1 MSTQTV
7 YVKAADALNQ
17 LLDARIF
24 SEDYSTDEKTEIQLD
39 DAYDALCKIE
49 FYLASTKDDFICMD
63 KIDSLFEKLYKPLK
77 KASKNDVQVQLVMDC
92 IFYIHTCILSRKGEK
107 LIDEMD
113 MSEIEFDDYSESES
127 DEEMSDDESDISSDE
142 SDEEDSLNDS
152 SVDDTDDEESESD
165 DEESDTS
172 DSESDDE
179 EISRDNLMELYHYIT
194 CLADAKIFD
203 KEIDDIVK
211 GSDDVTVSGILS
223 EVQDSILDCI
233 VILSRYFS
241 GRNEDYSEVEEILED
256 IIEDLELC
264 HKSVGKKHKEQIYL
278 LKEKF
283 EWIYE
288 TMFKMVNNDAVEER
302 FEFFD
307 LKGIKMRR

>member
-24 SEDYSTDEKTEIQLD
+24 SEDYSTEEKTEIQLD

-49 FYLASTKDDFICMD
+49 FYLVSTKDEFICMD
-63 KIDSLFEKLYKPLK
+63 KIDSLFDKLYKPLK
-77 KASKNDVQVQLVMDC
+77 KASKDDVQVQLVMDC
-92 IFYIHTCILSRKGEK
+92 IFYIHTCIRSRRGEK
-107 LIDEMD
+107 LLDEMD
-113 MSEIEFDDYSESES
+113 MSEIEFEVYSES
-127 DEEMSDDESDISSDE
+127 DEEMSDDESDITSSDE
-142 SDEEDSLNDS
+142 SDDS
-152 SVDDTDDEESESD
+152 TDDEESDSD
-165 DEESDTS
+165 S
-172 DSESDDE
+172 DSESDEEMNE
-179 EISRDNLMELYHYIT
+179 EISREILNELYHYIT
-194 CLADAKIFD
+194 CLAYAKIFD

-223 EVQDSILDCI
+223 EVQDNILDCV
-233 VILSRYFS
+233 VILSRYFG
-241 GRNEDYSEVEEILED
+241 GRIEDYSEVEEMLED

-264 HKSVGKKHKEQIYL
+264 HKSVGKKHREQIYL

-288 TMFKMVNNDAVEER
+288 TMFKMTDNDAVEER